1 MTASRDRL
9 PGLDALRGAAA
20 LGVLLFHARGLVL
33 PKAVLDHGYLAVDL
47 FFVISGYVLARAN
60 GAALAQGAARDFMRR
75 RLIRLYPM
83 VLLGLAIGA
92 LVHLAAGLDLA
103 TVGLLIMLGALFI
116 PFPLTLDV
124 FPLNGPQW
132 SLLWELVANLVYAL
146 IAPWLTTRRL
156 ALLTLAGAVGHAV
169 LTLRFGTGSLGSF
182 GNDWYGGG
190 PRVIFGFFAGVL
202 LARLAEQGRLR
213 VPVLP
218 ASVLVLLALLALTA
232 PVPQTWRAVYDLVIA
247 LVAFPL
253 IVGSAA
259 RAVAAPRRQPMFDG
273 LAGISYA
280 LYALHIPLLWGVRA
294 MVAHHLTAGI
304 PAQVL
309 GLAAMAIAVGLAI
322 VVHLRFEPW
331 ADARLRGWGS
341 RSQSRS
347 TSLPSS
353 ITR

>member
-20 LGVLLFHARGLVL
+20 LGVLLFHARGLLL

-47 FFVISGYVLARAN
+47 FFVISGYVLARAY
-60 GAALAQGAARDFMRR
+60 GAALTQGAARGFMRR

-92 LVHLAAGLDLA
+92 LIHGAAGLDLA
-103 TVGLLIMLGALFI
+103 SVGLLIVLGALFI

-146 IAPWLTTRRL
+146 IAPWLTLRRL
-156 ALLTLAGAVGHAV
+156 VLLTLAGAVGHAI
-169 LTLRFGTGSLGSF
+169 LTLQFGTGSLGSF
-182 GNDWYGGG
+182 GSDWYGGG
-190 PRVIFGFFAGVL
+190 PRVVFGFFAGVL
-202 LARLAEQGRLR
+202 LARLAEQGQLR
-213 VPVLP
+213 IPVLP
-218 ASVLVLLALLALTA
+218 AGVLVVLALLALTA
-232 PVPQTWRAVYDLVIA
+232 PVPQAWRAAYDLFIA
-247 LVAFPL
+247 LALFPL

-259 RAVAAPRRQPMFDG
+259 GTVASPRLQPLFDG

-280 LYALHIPLLWGVRA
+280 LYVLHIPLLWGARA
-294 MVAHHLTAGI
+294 LVAHHLTAGI
-304 PAQVL
+304 PAPAL
-309 GLAAMAIAVGLAI
+309 GLAAMVIAVALSI

-331 ADARLRGWGS
+331 AAMRLKNWGS
-341 RSQSRS
+341 RPQPRS
-347 TSLPSS
+347 TSLPPS

>member
-20 LGVLLFHARGLVL
+20 LGVLLFHAHGLVL

-146 IAPWLTTRRL
+146 IAPWLTLRRL
-156 ALLTLAGAVGHAV
+156 ALLTLAGAIGHAV
-169 LTLRFGTGSLGSF
+169 LVLRFGTGSLGSF
-182 GNDWYGGG
+182 GSDWYGGG

-202 LARLAEQGRLR
+202 LARLAGRLR
-213 VPVLP
+213 LPVLP
-218 ASVLVLLALLALTA
+218 VNALVLLALLALTA
-232 PVPQTWRAVYDLVIA
+232 PVPQAWRAAYDLVIA
-247 LVAFPL
+247 LAAFPL

-259 RAVAAPRRQPMFDG
+259 GAVAARRWQPMFDG

-304 PAQVL
+304 PAWTL
-309 GLAAMAIAVGLAI
+309 GLAALAMAVGLAI

-331 ADARLRGWGS
+331 AAARLKGWTG
-341 RSQSRS
+341 RPQSRS

>member
-33 PKAVLDHGYLAVDL
+33 PKAALDHGYLAVDL
-47 FFVISGYVLARAN
+47 FFVISGFVLARAH
-60 GAALAQGAARDFMRR
+60 GAALAEGAARDFMRR

-92 LVHLAAGLDLA
+92 LIHLAAGLDLA
-103 TVGLLIMLGALFI
+103 TVGLLIVLGALFI

-146 IAPWLTTRRL
+146 IAPWLTLRRL
-156 ALLTLAGAVGHAV
+156 VLLTLAGAVGHAL

-182 GNDWYGGG
+182 GGDWYGGG

-213 VPVLP
+213 LPVLP
-218 ASVLVLLALLALTA
+218 VGALVLLALLALTA
-232 PVPQTWRAVYDLVIA
+232 PVPQAWRAPYDLVIA
-247 LVAFPL
+247 LAVFPL

-259 RAVAAPRRQPMFDG
+259 KAGATRLQPLFDG

-294 MVAHHLTAGI
+294 MVAHQLTAGI
-304 PAQVL
+304 PPQAL

-322 VVHLRFEPW
+322 VVHVRFEPW
-331 ADARLRGWGS
+331 AAARLKSLGR
-341 RSQSRS
+341 RPQSRS